1 MICQVLSKRGWFW
14 RSNERK
20 DPTAADIHEAEGEV
34 YDVRLE
40 WLNERKTRD
49 CDFSLG
55 TWPSPQLLCAH
66 THQTH
71 MLPVFTQ
78 HVSTFATRTKKE
90 FFVFSHEFK
99 DLKTYFLLKM
109 ACTLLVCSYVSPFQ

>member
-1 MICQVLSKRGWFW
+1 M
-14 RSNERK
+14 
-20 DPTAADIHEAEGEV
+20 

-55 TWPSPQLLCAH
+55 TWPIPQLLCAH

-78 HVSTFATRTKKE
+78 HVSTFATRTIFCVK
-90 FFVFSHEFK
+90 FSRQFN
-99 DLKTYFLLKM
+99 DDKTYHLLSFF
-109 ACTLLVCSYVSPFQ
+109 AVADVCVIVDVNVEV